1 MKSSLDKLAS
11 HVPDIERRD
20 KQLGGFLTLFKDLT
34 GKQQSKVMDWIKEL
48 KARSL
53 TEDEIIQEV
62 RVQTKIGEILEDEM
76 YKHTGSSGQSLTFK
90 IEELEQEA
98 QKHIKH

>member
-11 HVPDIERRD
+11 HVPEIERRD

-34 GKQQSKVMDWIKEL
+34 GKQQSRVMDWIEEL

-53 TEDEIIQEV
+53 TENEIIREV
-62 RVQTKIGEILEDEM
+62 RVRTKIGEILEDE